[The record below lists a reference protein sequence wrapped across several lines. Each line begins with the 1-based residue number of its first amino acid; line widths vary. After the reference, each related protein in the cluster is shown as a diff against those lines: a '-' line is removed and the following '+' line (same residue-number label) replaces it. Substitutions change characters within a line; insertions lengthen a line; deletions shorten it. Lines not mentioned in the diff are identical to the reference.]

1 MSRGSSEHSSR
12 NPSYI
17 ATPPDEPHSSASRS
31 EGFVEL
37 AARHEPRPR
46 TVAFVSADAELTRNA
61 VIEPAQIARWYGFTV
76 ANRITYSLSTREF
89 APIVE
94 TVASDDPDV
103 LLLLCSSPADSL
115 GLVEAAQM
123 NDVVRPR
130 PGTTTGRRVETPRPQ
145 RAGTSKGPHHAP
157 HR

>member
-1 MSRGSSEHSSR
+1 LSRH
-12 NPSYI
+12 PSDI
-17 ATPPDEPHSSASRS
+17 ATPPDEPRSSASLS
-31 EGFVEL
+31 EGFFEL

-61 VIEPAQIARWYGFTV
+61 VIEAAQIARWYGFTV

-103 LLLLCSSPADSL
+103 LLLLCSSPADSI
-115 GLVEAAQM
+115 GLIEALDSSDWAPRMVGGAMIAPAAPAGEADLAGPAPAQ
-123 NDVVRPR
+123 
-130 PGTTTGRRVETPRPQ
+130 
-145 RAGTSKGPHHAP
+145 